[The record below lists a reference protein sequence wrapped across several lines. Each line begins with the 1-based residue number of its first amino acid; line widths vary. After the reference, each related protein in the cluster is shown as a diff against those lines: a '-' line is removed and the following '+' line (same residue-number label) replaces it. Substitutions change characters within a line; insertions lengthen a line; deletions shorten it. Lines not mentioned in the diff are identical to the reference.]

1 MLETIQ
7 QAAGWGYDGMVGFI
21 IPFLIVLSLLV
32 FVHEWGHYIVA
43 RLCGVRVETF
53 SIGFGK
59 ELYGWTD
66 KKGTRWKISLIPL
79 GGYVQMFGD
88 TDAASAS
95 HIENVKEDG
104 EPVRPM
110 KPEERAVAFFAKPV
124 WKRAAI
130 VFAGPAV
137 NFIFAIILLSGMYMA
152 VGKPVDPPVAAA
164 IIADGAADQAGI
176 QPHDRIIAIDGKPIT
191 SFSEIQRQVTI
202 SLNRPLDI
210 TLLRDGQEV
219 QLDDVTPRLEELE
232 DRFGFK
238 HSRGLLGIL
247 GTEKAIHLENV
258 QSINGRNVSAYS
270 VEDKRRAME
279 RVMDRPTTIGLP
291 TGTDEIQIIK
301 IHAMSNLNND
311 PDNFEGIVLTESL
324 GKEMVDYQV
333 FSAIGAAVKESWAI
347 ITGTL
352 EAIGQIFAGTRS
364 TDELGG
370 LIRIGAIAGDA
381 AQTGLIA
388 IITFTALLSINL
400 GLINLFPI
408 PLLDGG
414 HLVFYAFEAVR
425 GKPLP
430 HSVQEFALKFG
441 MILLVGLMA
450 FANLNDILQMIL

>member
-1 MLETIQ
+1 MI
-7 QAAGWGYDGMVGFI
+7 GFI
-21 IPFLIVLSLLV
+21 IPFIIVLSLLV
-32 FVHEWGHYIVA
+32 FVHEWGHYFVA
-43 RLCGVRVETF
+43 RLCGVKVEVF

-59 ELYGWTD
+59 ELCGWTD
-66 KKGTRWKISLIPL
+66 SHGTRWKISLIPL

-137 NFIFAIILLSGMYMA
+137 NFLFAIILLSGLYMTM
-152 VGKPVDPPVAAA
+152 GKPVDPPVAAA
-164 IIADGAADQAGI
+164 VIAGGAADEAGI
-176 QPHDRIIAIDGKPIT
+176 RPHDRIVAIDGERIT
-191 SFSEIQRQVTI
+191 SFGDIQRRVTI
-202 SLNRPLDI
+202 SLNTPLDI
-210 TLLRDGQEV
+210 TLLRNGEEV
-219 QLDDVTPRLEELE
+219 RLDNVTPRLEELE
-232 DRFGFK
+232 DRFGFR
-238 HSRGLLGIL
+238 HSRGLLGIV
-247 GTEKAIHLENV
+247 GAGKAIGLENV
-258 QSINGRNVSAYS
+258 RSIGGRDVTDMTAG
-270 VEDKRRAME
+270 EKRAVFE
-279 RVMDRPTTIGLP
+279 RVLDQETTIGLP
-291 TGTDEIQIIK
+291 SADDTIQIVK
-301 IHAMSNLNND
+301 IHPLSSLNGDLESEN
-311 PDNFEGIVLTESL
+311 GIVLTEKI
-324 GKEMVDYQV
+324 GKDIVSFGM
-333 FSAIGAAVKESWAI
+333 FSAVGEAFKETWSI

-352 EAIGQIFAGTRS
+352 EAIGQIFSGTRS

-388 IITFTALLSINL
+388 LITFTALLSINL

-414 HLVFYAFEAVR
+414 HLVFYAFEALL

-430 HSVQEFALKFG
+430 HSVQEFALRFG
-441 MILLVGLMA
+441 MILLVGLMV